1 MSCSFF
7 IVLFPEDCY
16 VSVSVCVCAHF
27 CSFSF
32 CSVVFRSFFYAQF
45 SAIFVQFQ
53 FFEFIFVQ
61 FQFVQLSVSFSVIF
75 LCLVFSFLYLH
86 FLVLVLFRL
95 QVLNQPKKWWLWRC
109 YYVSVPVVRLI
120 PQARPRFCFASLF
133 DNLASSRPVTL
144 ALGWSMSMARTRSSR
159 LGGFFSVLLDQP
171 YFSAMIRVYQVRSV
185 QQGGLCLP

>member
-61 FQFVQLSVSFSVIF
+61 FQFVQLSVSFSVIL

-86 FLVLVLFRL
+86 FFSFSLVQVIGFKLAKKMVALEMLLCKCPCCQIDPPNLFFER
-95 QVLNQPKKWWLWRC
+95 
-109 YYVSVPVVRLI
+109 
-120 PQARPRFCFASLF
+120 
-133 DNLASSRPVTL
+133 
-144 ALGWSMSMARTRSSR
+144 
-159 LGGFFSVLLDQP
+159 FFSSIIVSSKVTEP
-171 YFSAMIRVYQVRSV
+171 TVVQVFK
-185 QQGGLCLP
+185 Q